1 MGDYDY
7 GPLRLYEITWKSGH
21 VETVQG
27 HQVTFDS
34 YRIGGSG
41 FLSSLLGGVATET
54 RHEPEPRFAI
64 HGMFDVHWRLVLTAP
79 EAELHSIR
87 DVTGREAIPAEEAGR
102 S

>member
-7 GPLRLYEITWKSGH
+7 GPLRTYEIAWKSGH

-27 HQVTFDS
+27 HQVLFES
-34 YRIGGSG
+34 HRLGGHD
-41 FLSSLLGGVATET
+41 FLSSLFGTVATET
-54 RHEPEPRFAI
+54 RREPDPRFTI
-64 HGMFDVHWRLVLTAP
+64 HGMFGDHWRLIITAP

-87 DVTGREAIPAEEAGR
+87 DVTDREPIPGSLA